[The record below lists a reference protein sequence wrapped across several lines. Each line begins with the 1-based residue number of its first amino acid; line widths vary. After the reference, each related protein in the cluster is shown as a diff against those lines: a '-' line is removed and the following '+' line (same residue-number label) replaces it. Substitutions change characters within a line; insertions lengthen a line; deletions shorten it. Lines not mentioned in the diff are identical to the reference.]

1 MDRVSETSVAFAPG
15 AATAAALDPLALIVA
30 YAVPGRVIGDGE
42 RMPWHHPE
50 DLRHFRAV
58 TTGHAVI
65 MGRRTWAS
73 IGRPLPNR
81 RCLVLS
87 RDPGFRAD
95 GAEAFPDLAAAIAAA
110 RAGGDACPLVIGGG
124 TVYAQALPL
133 ATVLHLTEVHEAHAG
148 SVVFPAIDETA
159 WTETARRAAGP
170 LVFRTLARRL
180 P

>member
-1 MDRVSETSVAFAPG
+1 MAD
-15 AATAAALDPLALIVA
+15 LALVVA

-42 RMPWHHPE
+42 RMPWHHPA

-73 IGRPLPNR
+73 IGRPLPGR
-81 RCLVLS
+81 RNLVLS
-87 RDPGFRAD
+87 RDASFAAT
-95 GAEAFPDLAAAIAAA
+95 GAEVFAGLPEAIAAA
-110 RAGGDACPLVIGGG
+110 RTGGDACPMVIGGG

-148 SVVFPAIDETA
+148 SVVFPAIDEGA
-159 WTETARRAAGP
+159 WSETSRRADGP
-170 LVFRTLARRL
+170 LLFRTLVRR
-180 P
+180 